1 MMYWDEETTE
11 ESFIVP
17 EDVIDLQFRISC
29 PTLPV
34 DHAWALAQAIEQHL
48 PWFMQ
53 EPRAGLHL
61 IHGAESGNGW
71 ERPEDQDAL
80 LHLSKRTPLILRLPA
95 ELAEA
100 AGKLVGS
107 TLDIAGHPM
116 EIQGIRQ
123 KPLAMTRFLYA
134 RYIAADPDLAEER
147 FIAWAVDELKRMGLR
162 FKKILCGKSHILESP
177 DGPIHTRSLMVAELS
192 YEDAVTLQE
201 QGLGPHRALGCG
213 LFLPQKSF

>member
-17 EDVIDLQFRISC
+17 GDVIDLQFRISC
-29 PTLPV
+29 STLPV
-34 DHAWALAQAIEQHL
+34 DHAWALAQAIQQHL

-95 ELAEA
+95 ELADA
-100 AGKLVGS
+100 AEKLVGS
-107 TLDIAGHPM
+107 TLDIDGHPM

-134 RYIAADPDLAEER
+134 RHIAADPDLPEEL
-147 FIAWAVDELKRMGLR
+147 FIAWAVDELKQMGLR
-162 FKKILCGKSHILESP
+162 FKKILCGKSHALESP
-177 DGPIHTRSLMVAELS
+177 NGPIHTRSLMVAELS

>member
-1 MMYWDEETTE
+1 MYWNEETSK
-11 ESFIVP
+11 ESFTVP
-17 EDVIDLQFRISC
+17 EDIIDLYFRISC

-34 DHAWALAQAIEQHL
+34 DHAWTLVQAIQQHL
-48 PWFMQ
+48 PWFLQ

-71 ERPEDQDAL
+71 ERPEAQGAL

-95 ELAEA
+95 ELADT
-100 AGKLVGS
+100 AGKLVGQ

-116 EIQGIRQ
+116 VIQGSRQ

-134 RYIAADPDLAEER
+134 RHIAADRDMPEEL
-147 FIAWAVDELKRMGLR
+147 FIAWAVDELKQMGLR
-162 FKKILCGKSHILESP
+162 FKKILCGKSHTLETP

-201 QGLGPHRALGCG
+201 QGLGPYRTLGCG

>member
-34 DHAWALAQAIEQHL
+34 DHAWALAQAIQQHL

-95 ELAEA
+95 ELADA
-100 AGKLVGS
+100 AEKLVGS
-107 TLDIAGHPM
+107 TLDIDGHPM

-134 RYIAADPDLAEER
+134 RHIAADPDLPEEL
-147 FIAWAVDELKRMGLR
+147 FIAWAVDELKQMGLR
-162 FKKILCGKSHILESP
+162 FKKILCGKSHALESP
-177 DGPIHTRSLMVAELS
+177 NGPIHTRSLMVAELS

-201 QGLGPHRALGCG
+201 QGLGLHRALGCG

>member
-1 MMYWDEETTE
+1 MYWDEETGE
-11 ESFIVP
+11 ESFTVP
-17 EDVIDLQFRISC
+17 EDIIDLQFRISC

-34 DHAWALAQAIEQHL
+34 DHAWTLAQAIQQHL
-48 PWFMQ
+48 PWFLQ

-71 ERPEDQDAL
+71 ERPEAQDAL
-80 LHLSKRTPLILRLPA
+80 LYLSKRTPLILRLPT
-95 ELAEA
+95 ELADA
-100 AGKLVGS
+100 AGELEGQ

-116 EIQGIRQ
+116 VIQGSRQ

-134 RYIAADPDLAEER
+134 RYIAADRDMPEEQ
-147 FIAWAVDELKRMGLR
+147 FIAWAVDELKQMGLR
-162 FKKILCGKSHILESP
+162 FKKILCGKPHRLESP

-201 QGLGPHRALGCG
+201 QGLGPYRALGCG

>member
-1 MMYWDEETTE
+1 MYWDEDTGE
-11 ESFIVP
+11 ESFVVP
-17 EDVIDLQFRISC
+17 QDIIDLQFRISC

-34 DHAWALAQAIEQHL
+34 DHAWTLARAIQEHL
-48 PWFMQ
+48 PWFMS
-53 EPRAGLHL
+53 EPGVGLHL

-71 ERPEDQDAL
+71 ERPESQDAL
-80 LHLSKRTPLILRLPA
+80 LHLSRRTPLTLRLPTA
-95 ELAEA
+95 LAEA
-100 AGKLVGS
+100 AEALVGQ
-107 TLDIAGHPM
+107 TLDIAGHSM
-116 EIQGIRQ
+116 TIQGSRQ

-134 RYIAADPDLAEER
+134 RYIAADPELPEEQ
-147 FIAWAVDELKRMGLR
+147 FIRWAVEELNRMGLR
-162 FKKILCGKSHILESP
+162 FKKILCGKPHRLESP

>member
-1 MMYWDEETTE
+1 MYWNE
-11 ESFIVP
+11 ESSEEGFSVP
-17 EDVIDLQFRISC
+17 EDIIDLQFRISC

-34 DHAWALAQAIEQHL
+34 DHAWTLAQAIQQHL

-71 ERPEDQDAL
+71 ERPEERDAL

-95 ELAEA
+95 ERAEA
-100 AGKLVGS
+100 AGTLVGQ
-107 TLDIAGHPM
+107 TLDIAGHSM
-116 EIQGIRQ
+116 TIRESRP

-134 RYIAADPDLAEER
+134 RYIAADPEMPEEQ
-147 FIAWAVDELKRMGLR
+147 FIAWAVDELSRMGLR
-162 FKKILCGKSHILESP
+162 FKKILCGKPHRLERP
-177 DGPIHTRSLMVAELS
+177 DSPIHTRSLMVAELS
-192 YEDAVTLQE
+192 YEDAITLQE
-201 QGLGPHRALGCG
+201 QGLGPYRALGCG